1 MEFSKNQR
9 RILALWFCQ
18 LQTDRLQRHRPA
30 VPNALPLVV
39 VEKIK
44 GAMRIVAADAWATR
58 LQLHAGLPLA
68 NARAMVP
75 ELEVVVADAAKDQ
88 ELLTKLADWCDRFTP
103 LVALDPPDGLLLDMT
118 GTAHLF
124 ASEAEVLKRIT
135 AHLAKSKIVA
145 QGAIAGTAI
154 AARALAHQ
162 RDGTIVAEGGEAE
175 VMAKLPIA
183 ALPLDAITAHAFRR
197 AGLKTIGQAYGRKRS
212 EIVSRFGATTLS
224 ILDEAM
230 GNRASPI
237 TPRTPP
243 PDYWQEQ
250 NFAEPIA
257 TDNVIRATIDDL
269 TQRLAATMEQQGQ
282 GARRMEAVFF
292 RADGQLRRIA
302 IEMARPTR
310 DAKVVD
316 RLFQERLSALAD
328 PLDPGFGFDL
338 IRLTAARVEQM
349 ESGVNSFDSDAQ
361 NESELAFLID
371 RLATRYGAEN
381 ILRFQP
387 VDTHIP
393 ELAWAA
399 TPAQSLA
406 KTEMA
411 WEMTRQKGEAPRRP
425 LRLFHRPEPAT
436 LLLGGRQFYW
446 RKVRHDV
453 AKFEGPERIAAE
465 WWRFDVTQPTRDY
478 YRLEDEQGRR
488 FWLYRDVG
496 KEPPLWFVHGVFA

>member
-1 MEFSKNQR
+1 MMEFSKNQR

-18 LQTDRLQRHRPA
+18 LSTNRVQRHRPDSH
-30 VPNALPLVV
+30 LPLVV

-44 GAMRIVAADAWATR
+44 GALRIVAVDPLAAHMG
-58 LQLHAGLPLA
+58 LHIGQPLA

-75 ELEVVVADAAKDQ
+75 ALEVVVADPAKDQ
-88 ELLTKLADWCDRFTP
+88 ALLEKLADWCDRFTP
-103 LVALDPPDGLLLDMT
+103 LVALDPPDGLLLDIS

-124 ASEAEVLKRIT
+124 SSEAELLKRIN
-135 AHLAKSKIVA
+135 AHLVKSKIAA
-145 QGAIAGTAI
+145 QSAIAGTAI

-162 RDGTIVAEGGEAE
+162 RNGVIVAEGGEAE

-183 ALPLDAITAHAFRR
+183 ALPLDMITAHAFRR
-197 AGLKTIGQAYGRKRS
+197 AGLKTIGQAYARKRS

-230 GNRASPI
+230 GNRVSPI

-257 TDNVIRATIDDL
+257 TDNVIRATLGDL
-269 TQRLAATMEQQGQ
+269 TRSLAGIMEKQGE

-310 DAKVVD
+310 DHHVVD

-338 IRLTAARVEQM
+338 IRLTAARVERM
-349 ESGVNSFDSDAQ
+349 ENGASSFDSDIQ
-361 NESELAFLID
+361 NETELAFLID
-371 RLATRYGAEN
+371 RLATRYGGQN
-381 ILRFQP
+381 ILCFQP

-393 ELAWAA
+393 ELAWASI
-399 TPAQSLA
+399 PAQSLA
-406 KTEMA
+406 KTEVA
-411 WEMTRQKGEAPRRP
+411 WQMTRQKGEAPRRP
-425 LRLFHRPEPAT
+425 LRLFQRPEPAS

-446 RKVRHDV
+446 RKVTHAV
-453 AKFEGPERIAAE
+453 FKLEGPERIAPE
-465 WWRFDVTQPTRDY
+465 WWRYDVAPPARDY
-478 YRLEDEQGRR
+478 YRLEDAEGRR
-488 FWLYRDVG
+488 YWLYCDVG
-496 KEPPLWFVHGVFA
+496 GESAQWFVHGVFA